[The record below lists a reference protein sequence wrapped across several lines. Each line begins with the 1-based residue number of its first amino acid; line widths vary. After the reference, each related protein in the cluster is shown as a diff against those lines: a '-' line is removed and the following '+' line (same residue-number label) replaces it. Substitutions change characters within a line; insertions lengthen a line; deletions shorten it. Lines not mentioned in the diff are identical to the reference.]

1 MTVPA
6 SRRGKSRME
15 IFAKANELCAYTVEI
30 TANAK
35 TFDPAYSALTSRIVD
50 ASVAIGQYLWSANN
64 IKVVT
69 RDDLDER
76 RALQR
81 KARVKC
87 NEMVFLIGVAKKVFH
102 LRSKRVHHWAE
113 LVRSVMAMASAWSE
127 SDARRFRE
135 GH

>member
-15 IFAKANELCAYTVEI
+15 IFTKANELCSYTVEI
-30 TANAK
+30 TANER
-35 TFDPAYSALTSRIVD
+35 TFDSRYSALTERIVD

-69 RDDLDER
+69 RDDLEER
-76 RALQR
+76 RVLQR

-102 LRSKRVHHWAE
+102 LRSKRVHYWSE
-113 LVRSVMAMASAWSE
+113 LVRSVRTMASAWSE
-127 SDARRFRE
+127 SDARRFRK